1 MESSDTSYVYEF
13 SVGMTCQGCTNAINK
28 LMSSESY
35 IKSYEILF
43 EDKKLKVVGGEGVD
57 HKVMERLTKWATAS
71 KKELAYVGKTE
82 ITA

>member
-1 MESSDTSYVYEF
+1 MESSDKSYVYEF

-28 LMSSESY
+28 LMNSESY

-57 HKVMERLTKWATAS
+57 QKVMERLNKWATAS

>member
-1 MESSDTSYVYEF
+1 
-13 SVGMTCQGCTNAINK
+13 MTCQGCTNAINK

-57 HKVMERLTKWATAS
+57 QKVMERLNKWATAS

>member
-1 MESSDTSYVYEF
+1 MESSDKSYVYEF

-57 HKVMERLTKWATAS
+57 QKVMERLTKWATAS

>member
-1 MESSDTSYVYEF
+1 MESSDKSYVYEF

-57 HKVMERLTKWATAS
+57 QKVMERLNKWATAS

>member
-1 MESSDTSYVYEF
+1 MESSDKSYVYEF

-28 LMSSESY
+28 LISSESY

-57 HKVMERLTKWATAS
+57 QKVMERLNKWATAS

>member
-1 MESSDTSYVYEF
+1 
-13 SVGMTCQGCTNAINK
+13 MTCQGCTNAINK

-57 HKVMERLTKWATAS
+57 QKVMERLTKWATAS